1 MARPKKDD
9 PWVTVSVRLPAG
21 LIDEIDGYTERL
33 QDETPLLGVAR
44 ADTIRYLLK
53 LGLQT
58 TVKKTRK

>member
-21 LIDEIDGYTERL
+21 LIDEIDACTERL